1 MAPKKTGALST
12 EKFIARKNWRRSNR
26 KILSQIIF
34 WRVSAV
40 KVTRHIFLAWQ
51 HQNFLIFNW
60 QFHIVP
66 LWNCSSNASHSKI
79 LQWWTH
85 TKFFNILYPICVEIC
100 NIENQSIWCFW
111 CTWAR
116 NIWRGALTA
125 LSGQKIFWRRIFLLT
140 MHQFFLAP
148 RATIPDCFVCVCVYM
163 CVCVCVCRC
172 LTLEHPYDL
181 CRVIYMYLWNELWNV
196 AQILWKIKWRHIC

>member
-148 RATIPDCFVCVCVYM
+148 RATVPDWLFKPLTFLYTYINWKTASQLNWSLKF
-163 CVCVCVCRC
+163 C
-172 LTLEHPYDL
+172 LYLIL
-181 CRVIYMYLWNELWNV
+181 ICIYLWLFKTTVE
-196 AQILWKIKWRHIC
+196 K